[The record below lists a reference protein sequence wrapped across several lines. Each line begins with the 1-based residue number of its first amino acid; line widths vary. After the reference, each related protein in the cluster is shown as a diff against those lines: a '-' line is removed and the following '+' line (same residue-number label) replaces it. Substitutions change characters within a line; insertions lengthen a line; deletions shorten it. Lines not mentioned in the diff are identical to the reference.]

1 MDGGWGARGGERE
14 SRDLFDATRT
24 RPSVKLTFRVQKL
37 RSAFKFK
44 LSQKSLKG
52 MVYSF
57 ASQLH
62 GTWHFSIKTSKW
74 IGDCQCFIYTNGMSP
89 LASDLTT

>member
-24 RPSVKLTFRVQKL
+24 RPSVKLTFQVETPQRVQ
-37 RSAFKFK
+37 FK

-52 MVYSF
+52 MIYSF
-57 ASQLH
+57 AS
-62 GTWHFSIKTSKW
+62 
-74 IGDCQCFIYTNGMSP
+74 
-89 LASDLTT
+89 